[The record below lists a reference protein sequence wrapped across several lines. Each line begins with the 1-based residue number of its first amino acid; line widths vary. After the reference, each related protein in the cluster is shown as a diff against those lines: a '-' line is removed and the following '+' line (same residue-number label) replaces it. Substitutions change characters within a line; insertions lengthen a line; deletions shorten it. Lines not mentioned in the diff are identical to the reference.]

1 MRTALIAIL
10 TALAIAGAVGIVVQL
25 PKIVTHHIN
34 LPKERRR
41 REMAARRTLMRWMAG
56 AAAVVAA
63 VAWLLSR

>member
-1 MRTALIAIL
+1 MRIALIAIL

-41 REMAARRTLMRWMAG
+41 REMAARRTLVKWMA
-56 AAAVVAA
+56 AALAVVALS
-63 VAWLLSR
+63 AWLLSR

>member
-10 TALAIAGAVGIVVQL
+10 TALAIAGAVGLVVQL

-41 REMAARRTLMRWMAG
+41 RELAARRTLMRWMA
-56 AAAVVAA
+56 AAMASIAIAA
-63 VAWLLSR
+63 WFFTR